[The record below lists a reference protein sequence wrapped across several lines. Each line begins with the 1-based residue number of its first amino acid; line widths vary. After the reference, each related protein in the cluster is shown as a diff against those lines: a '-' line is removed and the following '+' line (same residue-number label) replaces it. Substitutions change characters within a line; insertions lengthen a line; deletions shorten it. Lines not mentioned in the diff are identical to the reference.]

1 MIKEIE
7 QIKMRKDMQYLLD
20 SYGFSVMSLA
30 ESLGIAS
37 NSLSDFIS
45 GTTMR
50 SPNFDKSYVGLEEL
64 KRQIKQAEE
73 YQPND
78 N

>member
-7 QIKMRKDMQYLLD
+7 QIRMRKDMQYLLD

-30 ESLGIAS
+30 GSLGIAS
-37 NSLSDFIS
+37 NSLSDFIN

-50 SPNFDKSYVGLEEL
+50 GPNFDKSYVGLEEI
-64 KRQIKQAEE
+64 KQQIKQAEE
-73 YQPND
+73 YQPNE
-78 N
+78 

>member
-1 MIKEIE
+1 MIREIE
-7 QIKMRKDMQYLLD
+7 QIKMRKDIKYLLD

-30 ESLGIAS
+30 ESIGIAS

-64 KRQIKQAEE
+64 KKKIKEAED
-73 YQPND
+73 YKPNE
-78 N
+78 